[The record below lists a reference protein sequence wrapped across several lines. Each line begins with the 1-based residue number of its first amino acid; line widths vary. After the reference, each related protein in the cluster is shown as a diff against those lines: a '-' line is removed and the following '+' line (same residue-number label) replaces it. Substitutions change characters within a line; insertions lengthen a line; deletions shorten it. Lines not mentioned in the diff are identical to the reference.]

1 MRGAGR
7 AQRVLPTPLQPADC
21 PAEPAEN
28 LVRETGIKGEVSVL
42 SVTWMRGGSGWN
54 ALWDPTGLSIST
66 PKLFRGSNRNCLSPA
81 RGEVCS
87 PTPACLHSLPGL
99 SHCGACLLTELHLP
113 LSPGMACFQGC
124 FLLAH
129 PAHPAWR
136 QVSLSFLLCGSP
148 LCPSRLQPSLPSL
161 LSSVSGFRWQ

>member
-28 LVRETGIKGEVSVL
+28 LVRETGIKGGECSQRDMDEGWE
-42 SVTWMRGGSGWN
+42 WMEHTVGPHRTKR
-54 ALWDPTGLSIST
+54 LH
-66 PKLFRGSNRNCLSPA
+66 PKAVERIQAKPPLPSSRWGMLTYTS
-81 RGEVCS
+81 
-87 PTPACLHSLPGL
+87 LHSLPGL
-99 SHCGACLLTELHLP
+99 SHCGACLLTELPLP

-124 FLLAH
+124 FLPAH

-136 QVSLSFLLCGSP
+136 QASLSLLLCGSP